1 MHKSTFF
8 ACADASSNEVL
19 RLPGRGSGLAPAATP
34 GFRSRPQPVTCAVSR
49 RYSQSNVAS
58 PEPRALRRAGL
69 GVEVDAVLAA
79 NPSARTTVVPP
90 AAQNLLDE
98 LTVWGDAPAARTP
111 LHGWYDDGADEPV
124 LVLPPGRPIEEF
136 DYAPEALRPH

>member
-19 RLPGRGSGLAPAATP
+19 RLPGRGSGLAP
-34 GFRSRPQPVTCAVSR
+34 
-49 RYSQSNVAS
+49 
-58 PEPRALRRAGL
+58 RRAGL
-69 GVEVDAVLAA
+69 GVEVDAVLPA

-90 AAQNLLDE
+90 AARNLLDE

-111 LHGWYDDGADEPV
+111 LYGWYDDGADEPV